1 MSGDRRWTPGD
12 IRALVFDLQGTSAD
26 FYRPVVRAGRELDP
40 SVDWGALVPG
50 WRRLYRERMTA
61 IAAGRTPWVPTDTVY
76 RDGLD
81 ALLAEQGLS
90 GRVDAAARDRL
101 TLAWHRL
108 DPWPDSVE
116 GLTRLRRRYVTAP
129 LTNDG
134 MATAVAVAKHAGL
147 PFDAILST
155 ELARSAKPAPAA
167 YRLAV
172 DLLGVPPGQ
181 ILLVACHKYDLRAA
195 RGFGMHTAFVGR
207 PDELGPDGDPDT
219 NPEPWCDLNVRDFVE
234 LAEALGC

>member
-1 MSGDRRWTPGD
+1 VLDDLG
-12 IRALVFDLQGTSAD
+12 AVVFDLQGTTAD

-50 WRRLYRERMTA
+50 WRRLYRERLTA
-61 IAAGRTPWVPTDTVY
+61 IAAGTTPWVSTDTVY
-76 RDGLD
+76 REGLD
-81 ALLAEQGLS
+81 RLLAEHNLS
-90 GRVDAAARDRL
+90 GQVDATARDRL

-116 GLTRLRRRYVTAP
+116 GLARLRRRYVTAP

-155 ELARSAKPAPAA
+155 ELARTAKPAPAA
-167 YRLAV
+167 YQLAV
-172 DLLGVPPGQ
+172 DYLGFPPGR
-181 ILLVACHKYDLRAA
+181 IMLVACHKYDLRAA
-195 RGFGMHTAFVGR
+195 REFGMHTAFVTR
-207 PDELGPDGDPDT
+207 PDELGPEATPDT
-219 NPEPWCDLNVRDFVE
+219 SPEPWCDLNVRDFLE
-234 LAEALGC
+234 LADTLGC